1 MSNQD
6 TLSNQDTAN
15 KLGITRQAV
24 HNSLKKS
31 IPKLYKAYKQ
41 EYDTTPYDTIQEIV
55 IGLNITDEKDVNS
68 FYKYLTTKQRVEV
81 EQDIAKRG
89 IHA

>member
-1 MSNQD
+1 M
-6 TLSNQDTAN
+6 SNQDTAN

-31 IPKLYKAYKQ
+31 IPKIYKEYKKR
-41 EYDTTPYDTIQEIV
+41 YNTGPYDTIQEI
-55 IGLNITDEKDVNS
+55 ITGLKINDEKDISS
-68 FYKYLTTKQRVEV
+68 FYKYLTTEQKGEI
-81 EQDIAKRG
+81 EQDIVKRG

>member
-6 TLSNQDTAN
+6 VANTL
-15 KLGITRQAV
+15 GVTRQAV

-31 IPKLYKAYKQ
+31 IPKMYIKYKKLYKT
-41 EYDTTPYDTIQEIV
+41 EPYETFQEI
-55 IGLNITDEKDVNS
+55 ITGLKIQDEKDIKT
-68 FYKYLTTKQRVEV
+68 FYKYLNDKQKLEI
-81 EQDIAKRG
+81 EEDLKDKG